1 VAALIAAA
9 VCVDILKLDKSFVEE
24 LVEPR
29 GDVLAGAILQLGR
42 GLGLTTVA
50 GGWRP
55 PPRRNGC
62 AARERE
68 QRLDAL
74 IAAARRGHDR
84 PVVAAPAGVSS
95 PAPAPPGPPR
105 A

>member
-50 GGWRP
+50 EGVET
-55 PPRRNGC
+55 
-62 AARERE
+62 AAQA
-68 QRLDAL
+68 QRLREMGYDAL
-74 IAAARRGHDR
+74 QGYVFSRPLPPEQVPAFVGNGRRAV
-84 PVVAAPAGVSS
+84 PAAPRG
-95 PAPAPPGPPR
+95 GY
-105 A
+105 